1 MVDALSGK
9 AIDALT
15 TAVASLLPESPPGFR
30 PSLAASPLR
39 ITPTGLGGLVGI
51 DSEAR
56 VLGRRLEAEVVIT
69 AKAPSP
75 EDLLS
80 AVTAITRSLLAADR
94 KTLLEKGILGIGLEG
109 MGPKPTAQA
118 EAPGT
123 LERDLTFRVLFEILE
138 KPGDDEGIIKT
149 IPLSI
154 RIG

>member
-1 MVDALSGK
+1 
-9 AIDALT
+9 
-15 TAVASLLPESPPGFR
+15 
-30 PSLAASPLR
+30 
-39 ITPTGLGGLVGI
+39 LVGI

-75 EDLLS
+75 EDLVS

-94 KTLLEKGILGIGLEG
+94 KTLLEMGLLGLELEG

-118 EAPGT
+118 GGPGT
-123 LERDLTFRVLFEILE
+123 LERDLTFRVLFEFIE
-138 KPGDDEGIIKT
+138 KPGEEEGIITT
-149 IPLSI
+149 IPLDI

>member
-1 MVDALSGK
+1 MDALSGK

-15 TAVASLLPESPPGFR
+15 EAVASLLPAFPPEVR

-75 EDLLS
+75 EDLVS

-94 KTLLEKGILGIGLEG
+94 KTLLEMGLLGLELEG

-118 EAPGT
+118 GGPGT
-123 LERDLTFRVLFEILE
+123 LERDLTFRVLFEFIE
-138 KPGDDEGIIKT
+138 KPGEEEGIITT
-149 IPLSI
+149 IPLDI